1 MKSKP
6 RNVIGITGG
15 VSQQDNTIYIDFSLP
30 TICGGSESCSRSYD
44 ANLDKLI
51 SKFTIGIRNLS
62 KVNLNNSDD
71 VQFFLENAMVILKH
85 AHINWL
91 SFSPRNCSYQLRHN
105 CNLIRAFLKTKK
117 EFNTQKA
124 LQIIGALNVLDNLKK
139 DTGLILDK
147 NIQQCRETIILQ
159 DSDIDIVECAK
170 LLKDELIQ
178 YQDLLSKYNKE
189 MHQAYDK
196 IFESIHRCLHGCD

>member
-30 TICGGSESCSRSYD
+30 TIGGGSESCSRSYD

>member
-30 TICGGSESCSRSYD
+30 TIGGGSESCSRSYD

-189 MHQAYDK
+189 MHQAYDQ